1 MAVKPWYK
9 VITPREDLREGRPT
23 DASEFAVHLD
33 KVRTG
38 QAPPDYQ
45 DPRRFFERTYLT
57 DTLRSFSAEVVA
69 RLSGKRVGTNAVFN
83 LTTQFGGGKTH
94 ALTLIYHLARYGQK
108 AVGWPGVMEIANQAG
123 VSTIPQAA
131 TAIFVGTEFDSITGR
146 GGTDGTPLRRTPWG
160 EIAWQ
165 LGGEEGFAVV
175 REHDERMVAPAGDV
189 IQAFL
194 PKDTPCLILL
204 DELINYTSRSREL
217 KTGLADQMHT
227 FIHSLSEVARSS
239 DGVVLAIS
247 VPASELEMPPAD
259 VGDYQRLEKLLERV
273 GKAYVMSAKSETAEI
288 IRRRLFEWT
297 ALPPDAKDTIAE
309 YANWIRDN
317 RSLVP
322 GWFPVDH
329 AYEAFEATY
338 PFHPMV
344 LSVFERKWQTLPTFQ
359 QTRGVLKLMALWV
372 SHLYQK
378 SYRKG
383 VKAPLITLGSAP
395 LDEPL
400 FRAALLKQVGEGR
413 FEGVITTDIC
423 GNADSHAQRLDEES
437 GEPIRSLGLHRAV
450 AATIFFESNGGQPRT
465 VASLPEIRLAV
476 GGPGLDS
483 GNIDTV
489 LEALAPPSGSCFFM
503 NKEANDYRFGIKTNL
518 IKTHADRKASIQSDV
533 IQQKVEETIKSVFDQ
548 GPSRERVYFP
558 KRSGDIMDRPA
569 VTLVVLPPSMDA
581 QNAETQNF
589 ALQCTKYHGESG
601 RTYKSSLIWAIASN
615 AGPLVETTRDYLAW
629 CEIRDDADTLN
640 LDDAQKRQ
648 AREYVD
654 TSKRQMKEQVWETYN
669 VLGLYTP
676 DDTIRF
682 ENLGRINSSASES
695 ITRFITHKLK
705 ELDQLTDTV
714 NPNYLVRNWSP
725 ISQEWSTRQ
734 VRDAFFASPRFPR
747 VTDQEVIKRTIA
759 RGVSDGIFGYAGNT
773 PQSRYDPFYFNQPM
787 SVLEVEISD
796 DMFIIPREVA
806 ENIVREKEMDTTV
819 ARIEIQKPDAPLTPG
834 QKQELRA
841 TLYNADDQI
850 ISNKSVCWKAVGGAI
865 TEGGVFEPGPG
876 NNAFEITASCD
887 DAMAT
892 VKGSVSPITESAPIE
907 TEPEK
912 IITSLELSGEM
923 PHRQWANFYRRVL
936 SRFSNDGR
944 LTVNVEIEI
953 EHPDGISREKIE
965 DVQVALRELG
975 LSQGIHLR
983 EKYSEK

>member
-1 MAVKPWYK
+1 MALKPWYK

-57 DTLRSFSAEVVA
+57 ETLRSFAAEVVA
-69 RLSGKRVGTNAVFN
+69 RLSGKRVETNAVFN

-94 ALTLIYHLARYGQK
+94 ALTLVYHLARCGQK
-108 AVGWPGVMEIANQAG
+108 AVGWPGVMEIAGQAG
-123 VSTIPQAA
+123 VPAIPQAA
-131 TAIFVGTEFDSITGR
+131 TAIFVGTEFDSLTGR
-146 GGTDGTPLRRTPWG
+146 GGNDGTPLRRTPWG

-165 LGGEEGFAVV
+165 LGGERAFAIV
-175 REHDERMVAPAGDV
+175 RKHDEKMVAPAGDV

-194 PKDTPCLILL
+194 PKDTPCLILI

-217 KTGLADQMHT
+217 KTGLADQMYT

-239 DGVVLAIS
+239 DSVVLAIS
-247 VPASELEMPPAD
+247 IPASELEMTPAD

-273 GKAYVMSAKSETAEI
+273 GKAYIMSAKSETAEI

-297 ALPPDAKDTIAE
+297 DLPHDAKNTIAE
-309 YANWIRDN
+309 YADWIREN
-317 RSLVP
+317 RTLVP
-322 GWFPVDH
+322 SWFPVDH
-329 AYEAFEATY
+329 AYEVFEATY

-344 LSVFERKWQTLPTFQ
+344 ISVFERKWQTLPAFQ

-378 SYRKG
+378 SFRRGMKD
-383 VKAPLITLGSAP
+383 PLITLGSAP

-423 GNADSHAQRLDEES
+423 GNSDSHAQRLDEES

-450 AATIFFESNGGQPRT
+450 ATTIFFESNGGQPRT
-465 VASLPEIRLAV
+465 VATLPEIRLAI

-489 LEALAPPSGSCFFM
+489 LEALAPPRGSCFFM
-503 NKEANDYRFGIKTNL
+503 NKETNDYRFGIKTNL
-518 IKTHADRKASIQSDV
+518 IKTHADRKASIQSEV
-533 IQQKVEETIKSVFDQ
+533 IRQKMEETIKNVFDQ
-548 GPSRERVYFP
+548 SPSLERVYFP
-558 KRSGDIMDRPA
+558 KCSGDIMDRPV

-581 QNAETQNF
+581 LNAETQRC
-589 ALQCTKYHGESG
+589 ALQCTKYHGKSG

-615 AGPLVETTRDYLAW
+615 AGPLTETIRDYLAW
-629 CEIRDDADTLN
+629 CEIRDDTDTLN

-648 AREYVD
+648 AREYVE
-654 TSKRQMKEQVWETYN
+654 TSKRQMKEQVWESYN

-676 DDTIRF
+676 DDTIRL
-682 ENLGRINSSASES
+682 ENLGRINSSASTS
-695 ITRFITHKLK
+695 ITKFITHKLK

-747 VTDQEVIKRTIA
+747 VISQEVIKRTIV
-759 RGVSDGIFGYAGNT
+759 RGVSDGVFGYAGVN
-773 PQSRYDPFYFNQPM
+773 PLNRYEPFYFNQPM
-787 SVLEVEISD
+787 SILEVEISD
-796 DMFIIPREVA
+796 DTSIIPREVA
-806 ENIVREKEMDTTV
+806 ESVIQEKEMDTTV
-819 ARIEIQKPDAPLTPG
+819 ARIEVRPPETPLKPG
-834 QKQELRA
+834 QKQEFRA
-841 TLYNADDQI
+841 TLYNAENQT
-850 ISNKSVCWKAVGGAI
+850 ISSKKVCWKAIGGEI
-865 TEGGVFEPGPG
+865 TENGVFEPESGYTSFG
-876 NNAFEITASCD
+876 ITASCD
-887 DAMAT
+887 DVTAT
-892 VKGSVSPITESAPIE
+892 VTGTVSDNKEKEPEE
-907 TEPEK
+907 MEPEK
-912 IITSLELSGEM
+912 IITSLELSGEI

-936 SRFSNDGR
+936 SRFSNEGR
-944 LTVNVEIEI
+944 LTVNLEIEI
-953 EHPDGISREKIE
+953 EHPDGIPLEKIE
-965 DVQVALRELG
+965 DVRVALRELG
-975 LSQGIHLR
+975 LNQGFHLKER
-983 EKYSEK
+983 HSER